1 MSKGRDLGELPTS
14 PARAIKQRG
23 QPARWW
29 LFLISILLFAVSLIL
44 IKEGARPLAGVVRDT
59 FSVTS
64 PWGAL
69 GFGWL
74 FATVILSGSPVA
86 ATALAFLDAGVLDVP
101 ETFAMVAGSRLG
113 ASYIVLFVGFVY
125 TLRGS
130 RSETSLSAGLLSLLV
145 TQAIY
150 LPALVFGFFLLT
162 SNVFSGLGLSAN
174 NGLASPVDA
183 LMDPVLALLTSIIP
197 VAGLFPMG
205 FGLMLGSFW
214 LFDQALP
221 EFGLGQTSLGRVN
234 RLLYRPIV
242 SFAMGAALTALTMS
256 VSVSLGLLVPL
267 SARGYIRQENAIPYI
282 MGANITTFI
291 DTLVAAALL
300 ANPAAVTVVL
310 VQMLSVAAVSLLILL
325 VGFRLFERLLSQVSE
340 WILLRKLR
348 LGVYLA
354 ATLVLPLVLLILF

>member
-1 MSKGRDLGELPTS
+1 M
-14 PARAIKQRG
+14 
-23 QPARWW
+23 
-29 LFLISILLFAVSLIL
+29 
-44 IKEGARPLAGVVRDT
+44 AGLVRET
-59 FSVTS
+59 FSVGS

-86 ATALAFLDAGVLDVP
+86 ATALAFLDAGVLNML

-125 TLRGS
+125 TLRA
-130 RSETSLSAGLLSLLV
+130 RRTETSLSAGLLSLLV

-150 LPALVFGFFLLT
+150 LPALAFGYWFLTNDFFSSFHWSPST
-162 SNVFSGLGLSAN
+162 PGP
-174 NGLASPVDA
+174 SPVGS
-183 LMDPVLALLTSIIP
+183 LMDPILALLTSIIP
-197 VAGLFPMG
+197 VGGLFPLG
-205 FGLMLGSFW
+205 FGIMLASFW
-214 LFDQALP
+214 MFDQALP

-242 SFAMGAALTALTMS
+242 SFAMGAALTAVTMS

-291 DTLVAAALL
+291 DTLVAATLL
-300 ANPAAVTVVL
+300 ANPSAVMVVL
-310 VQMLSVAAVSLLILL
+310 VQMLSVAVVSLIILTI
-325 VGFRLFERLLSQVSE
+325 GFRPFERFLSRLSE
-340 WILLRKLR
+340 WILHRKVR

-354 ATLVLPLVLLILF
+354 STLLLPLALLILF